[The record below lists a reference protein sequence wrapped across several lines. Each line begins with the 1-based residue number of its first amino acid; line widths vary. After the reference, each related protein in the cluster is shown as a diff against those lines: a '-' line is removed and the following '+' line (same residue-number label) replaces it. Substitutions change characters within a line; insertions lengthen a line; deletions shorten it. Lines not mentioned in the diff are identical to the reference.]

1 MTLVPDAMPVLST
14 GKHRTPRSGGC
25 FMELASFLAGER
37 WSDHP
42 ECTDPTLAELAR
54 CINDVMPDSHRSLL
68 APMIPSVIGTG
79 PRDMPDRVQI
89 AARIVRTCAV
99 TALPL
104 VRTKAGP
111 IACALLAAQRVLHE
125 QSPVDDEALAAH
137 PEAHAYAR
145 AFLA

>member
-1 MTLVPDAMPVLST
+1 
-14 GKHRTPRSGGC
+14 
-25 FMELASFLAGER
+25 MELASFLAREG
-37 WSDHP
+37 WSDHTRY
-42 ECTDPTLAELAR
+42 TDPTLDELAR
-54 CINDVMPDSHRSLL
+54 CVNDVMPDSHRSLL

-79 PRDMPDRVQI
+79 PRDTEERVQL

-111 IACALLAAQRVLHE
+111 IACALLVAQRILGE
-125 QSPVDDEALAAH
+125 KSPVDAEALAGH

-145 AFLA
+145 AFVADNSREWADSRTYLTRAA